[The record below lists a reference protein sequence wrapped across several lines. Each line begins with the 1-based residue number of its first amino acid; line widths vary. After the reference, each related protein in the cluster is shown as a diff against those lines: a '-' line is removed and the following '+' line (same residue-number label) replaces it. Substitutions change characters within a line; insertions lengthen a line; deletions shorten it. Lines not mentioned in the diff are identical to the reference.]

1 MKYKVKYIDLYAQYR
16 SLSLDIQR
24 EYKKINKF
32 IKLRKEF
39 EKELKFIVL

>member
-1 MKYKVKYIDLYAQYR
+1 MMYKVKYIDVYAQYR

-24 EYKKINKF
+24 KFKKINKF

>member
-1 MKYKVKYIDLYAQYR
+1 MKYKVKYIDVYAQYR

-24 EYKKINKF
+24 KFKKINKF

-39 EKELKFIVL
+39 EKKLKFIVL

>member
-1 MKYKVKYIDLYAQYR
+1 MKYKVKYIDVHAQYR

>member
-1 MKYKVKYIDLYAQYR
+1 MMYKVKYIDVYVQYR